1 MNSTPDWLE
10 PLALLEDFNGD
21 PEAYVAHLFSV
32 FTRDFI
38 TTTPIFNGKKVLH
51 DKKDDNG
58 KPQAFSHITTEENRQ
73 TKQRELC
80 LRRCERIAWIKAVIE
95 NSNDPKVLVWEKEQ
109 HTSKRIAARTFLFLE
124 DEDFLVILQEI
135 KWGHYLITAIYVDNP
150 NQKRKHRKAYEAY
163 KKANP

>member
-1 MNSTPDWLE
+1 MNQSPDWLE
-10 PLALLEDFNGD
+10 PLIRLEDFNGD
-21 PEAYVAHLFSV
+21 SEAYIANLFSV

-38 TTTPIFNGKKVLH
+38 NTIPTFRGKKIFY
-51 DKKDDNG
+51 DKKDDAG
-58 KPQAFSHITTEENRQ
+58 KPQAFTHITTEENRQ

-95 NSNDPKVLVWEKEQ
+95 HANDPKILVWEREQ
-109 HTSKRIAARTFLFLE
+109 KTSKRRAVRTFLFLE
-124 DEDFLVILQEI
+124 NEDFLVILQEI

-150 NQKRKHRKAYEAY
+150 NQKRKHLKAYETY

>member
-21 PEAYVAHLFSV
+21 PKTYIEHLFSV

-38 TTTPIFNGKKVLH
+38 KTTPVFKGKKVLH

-58 KPQAFSHITTEENRQ
+58 KPQAFSHITTEENQQ

-80 LRRCERIAWIKAVIE
+80 LRRC
-95 NSNDPKVLVWEKEQ
+95 
-109 HTSKRIAARTFLFLE
+109 
-124 DEDFLVILQEI
+124 
-135 KWGHYLITAIYVDNP
+135 
-150 NQKRKHRKAYEAY
+150 
-163 KKANP
+163 